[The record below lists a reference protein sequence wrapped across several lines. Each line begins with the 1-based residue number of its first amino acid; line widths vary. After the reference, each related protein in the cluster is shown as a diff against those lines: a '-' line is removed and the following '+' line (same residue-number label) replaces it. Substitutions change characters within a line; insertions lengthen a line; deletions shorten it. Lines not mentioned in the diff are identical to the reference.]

1 MNPSTESVLS
11 AVPAELQAEVAAQWE
26 AYSAAAAEAGLT
38 PPAQADFLRIVGR
51 VWAGS
56 DFVAR
61 ACARDPGLLDDL
73 LVSGDLLGD
82 YAVGELRSK
91 AERALAAVTDDAE
104 LALALRQLRR
114 REMVRIAWRDLA
126 GWARVEEVLEDLS
139 ALADACV
146 NAALDTLYAWQC
158 RELGT
163 PMNTAGITVGAATG
177 QPQRLVV
184 LGMGKLGARE
194 LNFSS
199 DIDLIFAFPEAG
211 QDLNRRRGR
220 RGISHEEF
228 FIRLSQRLIQA
239 LNDVTAAGFVYR
251 VDMRLRPY
259 GDSGP
264 MAMSFAA
271 LEDYYQSQGR
281 EWERY
286 AMVKARALA
295 GAPEAIAELEE
306 LLRPF
311 VYRRYLDFGAFEQLR
326 EMKVLIQQELERRGL
341 RQDIKLGPGGI
352 REVEF
357 IAQAFQLVRGGREPL
372 LRERSLLTVLSRLA
386 QLYLLPAYAAERLA
400 EAYRFLRRVENRL
413 QAYADEQTHQLPEDD
428 TARLRLAFTLGYPDW
443 DTFLRALDKH
453 RRFVHGQFEQ
463 VFSAPQAAINTSIN
477 TATNAPSATSSSDAN
492 FAALWTG
499 VSGADAVRRLFATV
513 NEDDCEEILRRLN
526 AFRDGPALRT
536 LGTRG
541 RPRMDRLM
549 PLLLGAVSKASDPA
563 QTFVRVLAVIEAIAG
578 RSAYLAL
585 LVENPMALSQLVR
598 LCAASPWIAERLA
611 RYPLL
616 LDELLDPRHLYTP
629 PQRTDLERQLALRMA
644 QIDAEDL
651 EQQMDALRQFQKAAV
666 LRVAAAD
673 VLGATPL
680 MRVSD
685 HLTDLAEVILK
696 EVLALCW
703 AHMVR
708 RHGVPGGC
716 PEGRRQPAGFAI
728 IAYGKLGG
736 IELGYG
742 SDLDLV
748 FLHAAQGGAARTD
761 GDKWGAKPLDTPVFF
776 ARLGQRIIH
785 LLNTLT
791 PAGVLYEVDMRWRPS
806 GASGLLVTSLEAF
819 ADYQRNEAWTWE
831 HQALV
836 RARPVAGDAVLGE
849 AFATVRREVLGRSR
863 DPRTVQRE
871 VREMRE
877 RMRQEL
883 ADRDPERFDLK
894 QGVGGIAD
902 IEFMVQYLVL
912 RYAHD
917 HPNLLVWSDNIR
929 LLEML
934 GADGLLAPGLDLP
947 GPGTPGPA
955 ELLAEAYRR
964 YRKRV
969 HELTLQELPALVAA
983 DEFRELRA
991 QVTALWQRVM
1001 TTD

>member
-1 MNPSTESVLS
+1 VKATTESVLR
-11 AVPAELQAEVAAQWE
+11 AVPAALQAAVAAHWE
-26 AYSAAAAEAGLT
+26 HYEAAAAEVELT
-38 PPAQADFLRIVGR
+38 PPTQVDFLAVLGR

-56 DFVAR
+56 DFVAN
-61 ACARDPGLLDDL
+61 AIVRDPALLDDL
-73 LVSGDLLGD
+73 LTSGDLLGD
-82 YAVGELRSK
+82 YTPGEMQAK
-91 AERALAAVTDDAE
+91 AQTALAQVTNDAQ
-104 LALALRQLRR
+104 LGLALRHLRQ

-139 ALADACV
+139 ALADACI
-146 NAALDTLYAWQC
+146 NTTLDTLYAWQC
-158 RELGT
+158 REYGSPLFT
-163 PMNTAGITVGAATG
+163 MGAAAG
-177 QPQRLVV
+177 LPQQLVV
-184 LGMGKLGARE
+184 LCMGKLGARE

-199 DIDLIFAFPEAG
+199 DIDLIFAFPESG
-211 QDLNRRRGR
+211 QIRGR

-228 FIRLSQRLIQA
+228 FIRSSQRLIQA

-259 GDSGP
+259 GESGP
-264 MAMSFAA
+264 LAMSFEA

-286 AMVKARALA
+286 AMVKARALSGAGA
-295 GAPEAIAELEE
+295 GAPAAIAELENM
-306 LLRPF
+306 LRPF

-326 EMKVLIQQELERRGL
+326 EMKAMIQQELERRGL
-341 RQDIKLGPGGI
+341 QQDIKLGPGGI

-357 IAQAFQLVRGGREPL
+357 IAQAFQLVRGGREPA
-372 LRERSLLTVLSRLA
+372 LRERRLLTVLARLA
-386 QLYLLPAYAAERLA
+386 EMDLLPAYAAERLA

-413 QAYADEQTHQLPEDD
+413 QAYADEQTHQLPEDE

-443 DTFLRALDKH
+443 VTFLHALDKH

-463 VFSAPQAAINTSIN
+463 VFSAPQASIN
-477 TATNAPSATSSSDAN
+477 STNNEVGSSAATFEALWSGVMAVSDA
-492 FAALWTG
+492 
-499 VSGADAVRRLFATV
+499 RQLFATV
-513 NEDDCEEILRRLN
+513 AEDDVEEILRCLN
-526 AFRDGPALRT
+526 AFRDGAALRT

-549 PLLLGAVSKASDPA
+549 PLLLGAINETADQA

-585 LVENPMALSQLVR
+585 LVEHPMALSQLVR

-616 LDELLDPRHLYTP
+616 LDELLDPRQLYTP
-629 PQRTDLERQLALRMA
+629 PQRADLERQLALRMA

-703 AHMVR
+703 AQMAR
-708 RHGVPGGC
+708 RHGVPDGC
-716 PEGRRQPAGFAI
+716 ANAEGFAI

-748 FLHAAQGGAARTD
+748 FLHATHAGTARTD
-761 GDKWGAKPLDTPVFF
+761 GAKPLDAPVFF

-785 LLNTLT
+785 VLNTLT
-791 PAGVLYEVDMRWRPS
+791 PAGVLYEVDMRLRPS

-819 ADYQRNEAWTWE
+819 AEYQRSEAWTWE

-836 RARPVAGDAVLGE
+836 RARPVSGDPALGE
-849 AFATVRREVLGRSR
+849 AFATVRREVLSRAR
-863 DPRTVQRE
+863 DPQSLQRE

-883 ADRDPERFDLK
+883 ADRDPEHFDLK
-894 QGVGGIAD
+894 QGTGGIAD
-902 IEFMVQYLVL
+902 IEFMVQYHVL

-929 LLEML
+929 LLETL
-934 GADGLLAPGLDLP
+934 GAENLLAPDFDLSGLDLQA
-947 GPGTPGPA
+947 PGPA
-955 ELLAEAYRR
+955 QLLAEAYRR

-969 HELTLQELPALVAA
+969 HELTLQELPARVVAT
-983 DEFRELRA
+983 EFRELRA
-991 QVTALWQRVM
+991 QVSALWRQVM
-1001 TTD
+1001 EQAD

>member
-1 MNPSTESVLS
+1 MNPSTESVIR
-11 AVPAELQAEVAAQWE
+11 AVPADLQAGVAAHWE
-26 AYSAAAAEAGLT
+26 AYGAAAVEAGLA
-38 PPAQADFLRIVGR
+38 PPAQADFLGVLGR

-61 ACARDPGLLDDL
+61 ACVHEPGVLDDL
-73 LVSGDLLGD
+73 LTSGDLLGD
-82 YAVGELRSK
+82 YASGELRAK
-91 AERALAAVTDDAE
+91 AERALTGVVDDAE
-104 LALALRQLRR
+104 LGRALRRLRR

-163 PMNTAGITVGAATG
+163 PITTTGALAG

-199 DIDLIFAFPEAG
+199 DIDLIFAFPEEG
-211 QDLNRRRGR
+211 RTRGR
-220 RGISHEEF
+220 RGLSHEEF

-239 LNDVTAAGFVYR
+239 LNDVTPDGFVYR

-264 MAMSFAA
+264 LAMSFAA

-286 AMVKARALA
+286 AMVKARALSGTGA
-295 GAPEAIAELEE
+295 GDAEAIAELEA

-326 EMKVLIQQELERRGL
+326 EMKALIQQELERRGL

-372 LRERSLLTVLSRLA
+372 LRERSLLTVLTRLA
-386 QLYLLPAYAAERLA
+386 ELKLLPTFAAVRLA

-413 QAYADEQTHQLPEDD
+413 QAYADEQTHQLPED
-428 TARLRLAFTLGYPDW
+428 ARAQLRLAFTLGYPDW
-443 DTFLRALDKH
+443 DSFLRALDTH

-463 VFSAPQAAINTSIN
+463 VFSAPQASITTSPD
-477 TATNAPSATSSSDAN
+477 TAASGAN
-492 FAALWTG
+492 FEALWLGILDAGAARHLFVTVDEDG
-499 VSGADAVRRLFATV
+499 VA
-513 NEDDCEEILRRLN
+513 EILRRLN
-526 AFRDGPALRT
+526 AFRDGPALRA

-549 PLLLGAVSKASDPA
+549 PLLLGAIGEAAAPA
-563 QTFVRVLAVIEAIAG
+563 QTFVRVLEVIEAIAG

-585 LVENPMALSQLVR
+585 LVEHPMALSQLVR

-616 LDELLDPRHLYTP
+616 LDELLDPRQLYTP
-629 PQRTDLERQLALRMA
+629 PERGDLERQLALRMA

-685 HLTDLAEVILK
+685 YLTDLAEVILK

-708 RHGVPGGC
+708 RHGVPGGHA
-716 PEGRRQPAGFAI
+716 EGHRQPVGFAI

-748 FLHAAQGGAARTD
+748 FLHEAQGGTARTQ
-761 GDKWGAKPLDTPVFF
+761 GDKGVARPLDNPVFF

-785 LLNTLT
+785 VLNTLT
-791 PAGVLYEVDMRWRPS
+791 PAGVLYEIDMRLRPS
-806 GASGLLVTSLEAF
+806 GASGLLVTSLDAF
-819 ADYQRNEAWTWE
+819 TEYQRSEAWTWE

-836 RARPVAGDAVLGE
+836 RARPVAGDIRLGA
-849 AFATVRREVLGRSR
+849 AFAALRREVLGRSR
-863 DPRTVQRE
+863 DPQTLQRD

-883 ADRDPERFDLK
+883 ADRDPQRFDLK

-902 IEFMVQYLVL
+902 IEFMVQYHVL

-929 LLEML
+929 LLETL
-934 GADGLLAPGLDLP
+934 GAERLLAPGLDPP
-947 GPGTPGPA
+947 GA
-955 ELLAEAYRR
+955 VERLAEAYRR

-969 HELTLQELPALVAA
+969 HELTLQELPAVVDAG
-983 DEFRELRA
+983 EFAELRA
-991 QVTALWQRVM
+991 QVTALWRQTM
-1001 TTD
+1001 E